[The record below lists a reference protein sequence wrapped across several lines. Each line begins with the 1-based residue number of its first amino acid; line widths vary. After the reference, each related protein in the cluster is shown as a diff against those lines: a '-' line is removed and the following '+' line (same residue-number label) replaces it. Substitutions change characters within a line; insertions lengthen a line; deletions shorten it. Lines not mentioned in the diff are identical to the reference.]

1 MVNKSLLGLMY
12 WPCVSAWLQEAE
24 YIAAKSEIEKS
35 ESQLMERDNMMSTMQ
50 EELARAR
57 EEAQSN
63 QEALLRAME
72 EMHVKED
79 KDEDDQEHGGSG
91 ITIDFCLPG
100 YRVLFFAPFCLH
112 LLFYMLF
119 LLWCVHRDEIWS
131 DISTYVWRYFR
142 IWGKDFLL
150 YLMEEVNLLMQTTA

>member
-1 MVNKSLLGLMY
+1 
-12 WPCVSAWLQEAE
+12 VSAWLQEAE

-112 LLFYMLF
+112 LYFICCSFYDVYTEMKF
-119 LLWCVHRDEIWS
+119 EV
-131 DISTYVWRYFR
+131 TYVH
-142 IWGKDFLL
+142 
-150 YLMEEVNLLMQTTA
+150 MEILQDLRKGFFVI